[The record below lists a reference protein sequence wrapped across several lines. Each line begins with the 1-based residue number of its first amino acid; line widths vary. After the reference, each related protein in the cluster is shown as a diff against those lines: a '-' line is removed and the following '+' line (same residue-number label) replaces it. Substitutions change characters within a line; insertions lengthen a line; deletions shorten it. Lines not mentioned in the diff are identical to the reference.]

1 MMILQL
7 ENVYASYGSFDVLK
21 GVNLAVDY
29 SEIVCLI
36 GPNGAGKSTV
46 LKTIFGFLKPRPGRV
61 LFSSEDISGVH
72 PTNVLRKGISYVFQ
86 QHSIFPKMTVLEN
99 LQMGAYIL
107 DNAKKI
113 QDRIEEAFA
122 MFPILKE
129 KRRQIAAQM
138 SGGQQRML
146 ELGRAL
152 MLDPKLLL
160 LDEPTIGLAPIVI
173 DEIFRTI
180 KKINNSSTTIL
191 MVEQNARRA
200 LEICHR
206 AYVLEDG
213 VPRLEG
219 VGQTLLKDPEVKRL
233 YLGGG

>member
-1 MMILQL
+1 MILKL
-7 ENVYASYGSFDVLK
+7 EDVYASYGSFDVLK

-29 SEIVCLI
+29 SEIACLI

-46 LKTIFGFLKPRPGRV
+46 LRTIFGFLKPRPGRI
-61 LFSSEDISGVH
+61 LFSGEEISGKH
-72 PTNVLRKGISYVFQ
+72 PTSVLKKGISYVFQ
-86 QHSIFPKMTVLEN
+86 QHSVFPKMTVLEN
-99 LQMGAYIL
+99 LEMGAYTFN
-107 DNAKKI
+107 DTKKI
-113 QDRIEEAFA
+113 KDRIEEAFA
-122 MFPILKE
+122 MFPALKT
-129 KRRQIAAQM
+129 KRREMAGQM

-152 MLDPKLLL
+152 MLDPQLLL
-160 LDEPTIGLAPIVI
+160 LDEPTIGLAPII
-173 DEIFRTI
+173 ISEIFRKI
-180 KKINNSSTTIL
+180 KEINSAGTTIL

-219 VGQTLLKDPEVKRL
+219 AGQALLQDPEVKRL
-233 YLGGG
+233 YLGGR